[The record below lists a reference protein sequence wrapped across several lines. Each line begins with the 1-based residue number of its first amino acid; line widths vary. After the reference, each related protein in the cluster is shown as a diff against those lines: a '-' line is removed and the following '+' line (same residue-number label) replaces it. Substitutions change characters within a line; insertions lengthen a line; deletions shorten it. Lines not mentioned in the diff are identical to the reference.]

1 MVLFQLQDQTSHM
14 LRLVD
19 KPTKRYFVPI
29 WLSSWKFKN
38 SKNKMVILNNHIVKG
53 FNKGSIFTN
62 KKTVDKAVRKLLG
75 KNSKQKL
82 VPLNLTL
89 ISQHGFGVDDN

>member
-1 MVLFQLQDQTSHM
+1 M

-19 KPTKRYFVPI
+19 KPTELYFIPI
-29 WLSSWKFKN
+29 WLSSWRFKN
-38 SKNKMVILNNHIVKG
+38 SKNKIVALENHIVKG
-53 FNKGSIFTN
+53 FNKGSIFTD
-62 KKTVDKAVRKLLG
+62 KKIVDKAVRKLLG

>member
-1 MVLFQLQDQTSHM
+1 M
-14 LRLVD
+14 LLEAS
-19 KPTKRYFVPI
+19 TTRYCVPI
-29 WLSSWKFKN
+29 YLSKWTFKDK
-38 SKNKMVILNNHIVKG
+38 KNKFYTLDNYIVKG
-53 FNKGSIFTN
+53 YNKGSIFIN
-62 KKTVDKAVRKLLG
+62 KEIVDKAVRKLLG

>member
-1 MVLFQLQDQTSHM
+1 MKGLM
-14 LRLVD
+14 LHFLKLVD
-19 KPTKRYFVPI
+19 KPTEIYFVPI

-38 SKNKMVILNNHIVKG
+38 SKNKIVTLENHIVKG